1 MASTND
7 TLPSAATAAPSA
19 RPSDADDRTQDL
31 VRQLSEVR
39 DAKQRQQ
46 LCEEIIVNTLPVA
59 DRLASRYRDRGIPI
73 DDLRQVARAALVQAM
88 HRFRGAGRESFLAYA
103 VPCMRG
109 ELRRHFRDAGWVVR
123 PPRRIQ
129 EARPVV
135 TLARAELQH
144 DLGHEPT
151 MDEIAAE
158 TGLPVETVREASGA
172 GHCFQPDS
180 LDQPMGDA
188 STDPTVGDTLGVSDA
203 GYQQA
208 EARAMIGPLLDRL
221 EPRDRRLMML
231 RFFDG
236 LTQRETGER
245 IGVSQMQVSRVEAR
259 ILRTFREELAA

>member
-7 TLPSAATAAPSA
+7 TPSPTTTASMPAASEV
-19 RPSDADDRTQDL
+19 DDHTQAL

-39 DAKQRQQ
+39 DVKQRQK
-46 LCEEIIVNTLPVA
+46 LCEEIIVSTLPVA
-59 DRLASRYRDRGIPI
+59 DRLAARYRDRGIPI

-88 HRFRGAGRESFLAYA
+88 RRFRGAGRESFLAYA
-103 VPCMRG
+103 IPCMRG

-135 TLARAELQH
+135 ALARAELQH
-144 DLGHEPT
+144 DLGHDPT
-151 MDEIAAE
+151 PAEIASE
-158 TGLPVETVREASGA
+158 TGLDVGTVREASGV
-172 GHCFQPDS
+172 GHCFQPES
-180 LDQPMGDA
+180 LDQPIGSAATDA
-188 STDPTVGDTLGVSDA
+188 TVGDSMGVSDP
-203 GYQQA
+203 GFDQA
-208 EARAMIGPLLDRL
+208 EARALIGPLLDGL
-221 EPRDRRLMML
+221 GPRDRQLMVL

-259 ILRTFREELAA
+259 ILRTFRKALAA

>member
-7 TLPSAATAAPSA
+7 IPSPIHQAPLSA
-19 RPSDADDRTQDL
+19 KPEVGDPTQDL

-39 DAKQRQQ
+39 DAKRRQK
-46 LCEEIIVNTLPVA
+46 LCEEIILTTLPVA
-59 DRLASRYRDRGIPI
+59 DRLAARYRDRGIPI

-88 HRFRGAGRESFLAYA
+88 RRFRGAGRESFLAYA
-103 VPCMRG
+103 IPCIRG

-135 TLARAELQH
+135 TQARAELQH
-144 DLGHEPT
+144 DLGHDPT
-151 MDEIAAE
+151 LSEIATA
-158 TGLPVETVREASGA
+158 TGLPIETVREASGA

-180 LDQPMGDA
+180 LDQPIGDVA
-188 STDPTVGDTLGVSDA
+188 TDTTVGDTMGGSDP
-203 GYQQA
+203 GFRQA
-208 EARAMIGPLLDRL
+208 EARAMIRPLLDGL
-221 EPRDRRLMML
+221 SPRDRQLMML

-236 LTQRETGER
+236 LTQREAGER

-259 ILRTFREELAA
+259 ILRTFRETLAA